1 VAWKA
6 TGLKEIVI
14 MKKLILAIIILAAGA
29 GQLFAGSPIL
39 SAGDEYHEK
48 FKNAEALKLYK
59 QAYDADPDN
68 FEACFKMV
76 RAYIDTGEDT
86 DSEESEKYYVKA
98 VESAREM
105 VKKYPDK
112 ADSHYMLALA
122 IGKLALFKGG
132 KEKVKMS
139 RAIERSAK
147 KALEIDPGAF
157 RPYLLLG
164 VYYREIANLNWL
176 LKMFAKTFFG
186 GLPEGTNEDSE
197 KMLLKSIK
205 LNGKF
210 PRSYYELAETYE
222 VMGRTSDARRNYRKV
237 IDLPV
242 ADHLDKSYKEKA
254 RKKLSN
260 L

>member
-1 VAWKA
+1 
-6 TGLKEIVI
+6 
-14 MKKLILAIIILAAGA
+14 MKKLIFTIIILAATA
-29 GQLFAGSPIL
+29 GQLLAGSAFL
-39 SAGDEYHEK
+39 SAGDVYHAK
-48 FKNAEALKLYK
+48 FKNAEALELYK
-59 QAYDADPDN
+59 QAYEADPDN

-76 RAYIDTGEDT
+76 RTYVDTGEDIN
-86 DSEESEKYYVKA
+86 SEESEKYYVKA
-98 VESAREM
+98 VEYAGEM

-112 ADSHYMLALA
+112 AVSHYMLALA
-122 IGKLALFKGG
+122 TGKLALFKGG

-147 KALEIDPGAF
+147 KALKIDPEAF

-164 VYYREIANLNWL
+164 VYYREIANLNWF

-222 VMGRTSDARRNYRKV
+222 VMGRTNDAKRNYQKV

-242 ADHLDKSYKEKA
+242 TDHLDKNYKEKA
-254 RKKLSN
+254 REKLSN